1 MEQIERQQVFL
12 QKEMGL
18 YNMLG
23 NEQRGKEKQLDALN
37 RQIQCI
43 DVQLEKPVDLDEME
57 EKMQLYQELCSTY
70 SQTIYE

>member
-1 MEQIERQQVFL
+1 MSKIKDIEKKRVMMEQIERQQVFL

-37 RQIQCI
+37 R
-43 DVQLEKPVDLDEME
+43 
-57 EKMQLYQELCSTY
+57 
-70 SQTIYE
+70 